1 MEETRI
7 TARIGRIRKAL
18 RREFELRAAPLEITS
33 SQLQI
38 LRRLWQGDGITTSA
52 LTCDSS
58 SDGGTVTG
66 ILDRLER
73 KELIRRE
80 RSHADRRVVQIWLT
94 DAGRDLQEPLT
105 NIIEEINEMAL
116 TGLDKSAQR
125 QLINALEKVS
135 NNLGA

>member
-7 TARIGRIRKAL
+7 ITRIARIRKAL

-38 LRRLWQGDGITTSA
+38 LRRLWRGDGITTSA
-52 LTCDSS
+52 LTCDSA

-66 ILDRLER
+66 VLDRLER

-94 DAGRDLQEPLT
+94 EAGKALEEPLMQ
-105 NIIEEINEMAL
+105 IIEEINEMAL
-116 TGLDKSAQR
+116 VGLDETER
-125 QLINALEKVS
+125 EQLIGALEKVAD
-135 NNLGA
+135 NLDA

>member
-1 MEETRI
+1 MGEIRI
-7 TARIGRIRKAL
+7 IPHIGRIRKAL
-18 RREFELRAAPLEITS
+18 KREFELRAAPLDITS
-33 SQLQI
+33 SQLQV

-73 KELIRRE
+73 KELIRRQ

-94 DAGRDLQEPLT
+94 ETGRDLQEPLT
-105 NIIEEINEMAL
+105 NIIEEINQRAL
-116 TGLDKSAQR
+116 MGLDNHEQQ

-135 NNLGA
+135 NNLDA

>member
-7 TARIGRIRKAL
+7 ISRIARIRKAL
-18 RREFELRAAPLEITS
+18 KREFELRAAPLEITA

-38 LRRLWQGDGITTSA
+38 LRRLWRGDGITTSA
-52 LTCDSS
+52 LTCDAS

-80 RSHADRRVVQIWLT
+80 RNHADRRVVQIWLT

-105 NIIEEINEMAL
+105 NIIEEINQKAL
-116 TGLDKSAQR
+116 TGLNNDEQK
-125 QLINALEKVS
+125 QLIKALEKVS
-135 NNLGA
+135 NNLNA

>member
-7 TARIGRIRKAL
+7 ISRIGRIRKAL
-18 RREFELRAAPLEITS
+18 KREFELRAAPLEITS
-33 SQLQI
+33 SQLQV
-38 LRRLWQGDGITTSA
+38 LRRLWQGDGITTSV
-52 LTCDSS
+52 LTCECA

-105 NIIEEINEMAL
+105 NIIEEINQTAL
-116 TGLDKSAQR
+116 TGLNEKER
-125 QLINALEKVS
+125 EQLIEALEKVAD
-135 NNLGA
+135 NLDA

>member
-1 MEETRI
+1 MGETRI
-7 TARIGRIRKAL
+7 ITRISRIRKAL
-18 RREFELRAAPLEITS
+18 KREFELRAAPLEITS
-33 SQLQI
+33 SQLQV

-52 LTCDSS
+52 LTCDSA

-94 DAGRDLQEPLT
+94 DAGRALQQPLT
-105 NIIEEINEMAL
+105 QIIGEINERAL
-116 TGLDKSAQR
+116 VGLDCGEQE
-125 QLINALEKVS
+125 QLIRALEKVAA
-135 NNLGA
+135 NLDA

>member
-7 TARIGRIRKAL
+7 ISRIARIRKAL
-18 RREFELRAAPLEITS
+18 RREFELRAAPLDITA
-33 SQLQI
+33 SQLQV
-38 LRRLWQGDGITTSA
+38 LRRLWHGDGITVSA
-52 LTCDSS
+52 LTCDAS

-73 KELIRRE
+73 KELICRE

-105 NIIEEINEMAL
+105 NIIEEINQKAL
-116 TGLDKSAQR
+116 TGLNNDEQQ

-135 NNLGA
+135 NNLDA

>member
-7 TARIGRIRKAL
+7 ISRIARIRKAL
-18 RREFELRAAPLEITS
+18 RREFELRAARLDITS
-33 SQLQI
+33 SQLQV
-38 LRRLWQGDGITTSA
+38 LRCLWRGDGLTVSA

-66 ILDRLER
+66 VLDRLER

-94 DAGRDLQEPLT
+94 DAGRELEKPLMQ
-105 NIIEEINEMAL
+105 IIEEINEMAL
-116 TGLDKSAQR
+116 VGLDEAARQ
-125 QLINALEKVS
+125 QLIGALETVAD
-135 NNLGA
+135 NLRA

>member
-1 MEETRI
+1 MEETGILSRI
-7 TARIGRIRKAL
+7 ARIRKSL
-18 RREFELRAAPLEITS
+18 RREFELRAAPLEITA
-33 SQLQI
+33 SQLQV
-38 LRRLWQGDGITTSA
+38 LRRLWHGDGITTSA

-105 NIIEEINEMAL
+105 NIIEEINQKAL
-116 TGLDKSAQR
+116 RGLDNDEQQ
-125 QLINALEKVS
+125 QLINSLEKVS
-135 NNLGA
+135 NNLDA